1 MPHKSS
7 AHFNSYLIL
16 INETLIHDLCGRF
29 STNKIPSGY
38 HISLCLLAMMCF
50 WSDSILF
57 LDVSAAAPLPGC
69 LFSSRSQCD
78 GSLYVSDMEQMRA
91 EELCRPEGG
100 SRWWEASRYLLLNVL
115 TLSSCRAD
123 ALLEKSHFHKVIIL
137 FDPLMLS
144 KSILCDCLWKTY
156 FNPITPEGDTETQTF
171 SNAVTFWP
179 LTRSMSFQHNL
190 LEWHRSF

>member
-1 MPHKSS
+1 MFLIRSS
-7 AHFNSYLIL
+7 SLPCSQQSCCSWIRSTIAPIRHLNLWCSRRVVPSY
-16 INETLIHDLCGRF
+16 INRYPIPISEMLVHHPWRWVAP
-29 STNKIPSGY
+29 NKIHPGY

-57 LDVSAAAPLPGC
+57 LDVSVAAPLPGC

-100 SRWWEASRYLLLNVL
+100 SRWWEASRYLLSNVL

-123 ALLEKSHFHKVIIL
+123 ALLYTKKIVLIIFIKQSCFSIHF
-137 FDPLMLS
+137 
-144 KSILCDCLWKTY
+144 
-156 FNPITPEGDTETQTF
+156 
-171 SNAVTFWP
+171 
-179 LTRSMSFQHNL
+179 
-190 LEWHRSF
+190 